1 MRRQTR
7 NGTRRQ
13 YIDARKDEGGLL
25 EEVIAMTGYIY
36 IAGSFLNVNRSR
48 CGQGGEWIDNDPHFW
63 TDPPTWGICRPDL
76 REKVVEGD
84 VVFFVLPLASR
95 HPQMIFAYMT
105 VRENTTHVEAFSRL
119 ELQSKRMGP
128 HVPNGNILVDEKG
141 RYNRYDLDAHRDNFE
156 RISKH
161 YVIGDSYSSRLL
173 GDRQIRALAPTFIET
188 LSSIL
193 KKPGARAIDIVS
205 RYGTTLSIEQVV
217 KLTDWLNQIGDRR

>member
-1 MRRQTR
+1 MAFGASTPM
-7 NGTRRQ
+7 GE
-13 YIDARKDEGGLL
+13 KDEGEAVGGDHR
-25 EEVIAMTGYIY
+25 VTGYIY

-48 CGQGGEWIDNDPHFW
+48 CGPGGEWIDNDPHFW

-76 REKVVEGD
+76 REKVIEGD

-95 HPQMIFAYMT
+95 HPQMIFAYLT
-105 VRENTTHVEAFSRL
+105 VRENITHVEAFSRP

-128 HVPNGNILVDEKG
+128 HVPNGNIIVDEKG
-141 RYNRYDLDAHRDNFE
+141 CYNRYDLGAHRDNFE
-156 RISKH
+156 RIRKH
-161 YVIGDSYSSRLL
+161 YVIGDSYSSRLF

-193 KKPGARAIDIVS
+193 EETGARAIDIVS
-205 RYGTTLSIEQVV
+205 RYGRALSPEQVV